1 MHFLRSDSIG
11 SGKARPALSLSKPV
25 LISSKGA
32 GMTER
37 TKAAGYNGTSNSNEE
52 FRMRA
57 IAEEKQAVSISG
69 WLALPLWFG
78 LLAWALWPFIGLVA
92 WNTLGVALPFP
103 RPPSVLNIAAIPLL
117 IFLGKGFG
125 ILQPNIAAIFTFFG
139 RYAGTLRRDGFYWV
153 NPFFQRQKMSLRA
166 NNLNTPTLKVNDR
179 AGNPIEV
186 AAVVVWRVADTARAA
201 FDVEDY
207 GTYIVIQS
215 ESAVRSVV
223 SARWYDGDEHGK
235 NSLRGDMDAVAE
247 LLATRIQEHVA
258 LAGLE
263 VVEARIS
270 HLAYAPEIASAM
282 LRRQQAEAVVAAR
295 ARIVDGAVGMVK
307 LGIEQLEA
315 EGVVKLSSEDRVKL
329 VTNLMTVLVSESETH
344 PVLSVGKE

>member
-1 MHFLRSDSIG
+1 
-11 SGKARPALSLSKPV
+11 
-25 LISSKGA
+25 
-32 GMTER
+32 
-37 TKAAGYNGTSNSNEE
+37 
-52 FRMRA
+52 MRD
-57 IAEEKQAVSISG
+57 IAEEKQALSISG
-69 WLALPLWFG
+69 WLALPLWFA
-78 LLAWALWPFIGLVA
+78 LLLWAAWPFIGLVA
-92 WNTLGVALPFP
+92 WNALGIALPFP
-103 RPPSVLNIAAIPLL
+103 TQPSLLNVLAIPLL

-139 RYAGTLRRDGFYWV
+139 RYAGTLRTDGFYWV

-235 NSLRGDMDAVAE
+235 NSLRADMDAVAE
-247 LLATRIQEHVA
+247 LLAGRIQEHVA

-263 VVEARIS
+263 IVEARIS

-295 ARIVDGAVGMVK
+295 ARIVDGAVGMDK